1 MIFEISRTAIFRFIF
16 LTGTLV
22 ALAAASYFIYIYGTA
37 QNSPIVIT
45 VIATSVSIIS
55 AFIAFR
61 QQRLSQNVLP
71 LGSSAKLWD
80 RQNDLDKILINNP
93 SVFREFMTRSRL
105 PDAYFYAK
113 ETPRNDLY
121 YQLKGLT
128 YLHLNFFEEIYLATI
143 SSPSV
148 ELQFEGQKWQ
158 SFMFMK
164 MRHSLLKEIF
174 INEQGSTYTGQFVDF
189 LNQNR
194 NEWDLP
200 TYSRESGGDSQHQAL
215 LSNRNSS
222 GIEQFEVVSNGEA

>member
-1 MIFEISRTAIFRFIF
+1 MKIELSGKTVLKLIVAVSTIAAVSAAGYWAYTVGAPQTSPLAITI
-16 LTGTLV
+16 V
-22 ALAAASYFIYIYGTA
+22 ATC
-37 QNSPIVIT
+37 
-45 VIATSVSIIS
+45 VSIAS
-55 AFIAFR
+55 ALIAFR

-80 RQNDLDKILINNP
+80 RQNDLDKLLVTNP
-93 SVFREFMTRSRL
+93 TVYREFMSRSRL
-105 PDAYFYAK
+105 ADAYFYAK
-113 ETPRNDLY
+113 DTPRNDLY

-148 ELQFEGQKWQ
+148 EVQFEGQKWQ

-164 MRHSLLKEIF
+164 MRHALLKEIF

-200 TYSRESGGDSQHQAL
+200 TYSRESSGDGG
-215 LSNRNSS
+215 
-222 GIEQFEVVSNGEA
+222 GVVSPK

>member
-1 MIFEISRTAIFRFIF
+1 MVIEISQKTITRTIIFATVIVG
-16 LTGTLV
+16 LIV
-22 ALAAASYFIYIYGTA
+22 ASLLANFYGTFE
-37 QNSPIVIT
+37 NSPIFIT
-45 VIATSVSIIS
+45 VIATAVSIVS
-55 AFIAFR
+55 ALIAFR

-80 RQNDLDKILINNP
+80 RQNNLDEILINNP
-93 SVFREFMTRSRL
+93 SVFREFMTKARL
-105 PDAYFYAK
+105 SDAYFYARD
-113 ETPRNDLY
+113 TPRNDLY

-164 MRHSLLKEIF
+164 MRHALLKEIF

-189 LNQNR
+189 LNRNR

-200 TYSRESGGDSQHQAL
+200 TYSRESGGDAQQA
-215 LSNRNSS
+215 NMSS
-222 GIEQFEVVSNGEA
+222 KV